1 MLYST
6 ELLARGGVRGPY
18 ITGTGRG
25 RQQWR
30 WRRLW
35 TGGCGARPHFAQPD
49 HASALAQLEQVVDG
63 LQVRFTQAATL
74 LADAVEDLLAH
85 KHFLA
90 EHRTR
95 LHSTNPLERLNKEI
109 KRRSNVAG
117 SSPNPAGA
125 VTPRGDNPDGTGRR
139 MGRGRPALLQR
150 RVNAPAHAAAAPDDG
165 AGATHGD
172 CLNNLG
178 TLERCGQFP
187 PFDGT
192 LLLADLFKLPTT
204 FPWLSDWLSAAW
216 CPDNLWDRCVSFAN
230 KKLEPTRGL
239 EPRTC

>member
-1 MLYST
+1 M
-6 ELLARGGVRGPY
+6 RGPY

-49 HASALAQLEQVVDG
+49 HASALAQLKQVVDG

-95 LHSTNPLERLNKEI
+95 LHSTNPLERLNEGDQAPLE
-109 KRRSNVAG
+109 RGGELPES
-117 SSPNPAGA
+117 AGA
-125 VTPRGDNPDGTGRR
+125 VTPRGDNPYGTGRR
-139 MGRGRPALLQR
+139 MGRGRPALLQPESMR
-150 RVNAPAHAAAAPDDG
+150 QLTQP
-165 AGATHGD
+165 
-172 CLNNLG
+172 L
-178 TLERCGQFP
+178 
-187 PFDGT
+187 
-192 LLLADLFKLPTT
+192 LPTT
-204 FPWLSDWLSAAW
+204 AQELLTAIA
-216 CPDNLWDRCVSFAN
+216 
-230 KKLEPTRGL
+230 
-239 EPRTC
+239 